1 MKKNHLL
8 LSGLL
13 VLSSNVFAHDEP
25 AVVEVKSPWKSS
37 VEAGIVRTT
46 GNTETQN
53 TSLKGD
59 VIYEDGQWKYT
70 GHGEAFGASQED
82 AATGVNEVSAER
94 YLLSGKVDYKMSD
107 IDYVFG
113 LVQLQKDRFSGFEY
127 EHVVSAG
134 YGRKVI
140 KEADM
145 ELDVEIGPGVRFF
158 KVDGGEA
165 DEEALLRLAGKYWWA
180 ITDHSK
186 FTQDLTVEIGEDLT
200 TTTSVTGLQANVNSS
215 LAMKLTFTVKNKDE
229 VPVGTEDTDTE
240 TALTL
245 VYTF

>member
-1 MKKNHLL
+1 MRKNYLL
-8 LSGLL
+8 LTGLL
-13 VLSSNVFAHDEP
+13 VVSSSVFAHDEP
-25 AVVEVKSPWKSS
+25 AAPAEPTSPWKGSAE
-37 VEAGIVRTT
+37 VGVVRTT

-82 AATGVNEVSAER
+82 ENGDNDVSAER
-94 YLLSGKVDYKMSD
+94 YLLSGKADYKMSD
-107 IDYVFG
+107 VDYVFG

-200 TTTSVTGLQANVNSS
+200 TTTSVTGLQASVSDS
-215 LAMKLTFTVKNKDE
+215 LAMKLTFTVKNKNE
-229 VPVGTEDTDTE
+229 VPAGTEKTDTE

-245 VYTF
+245 VYAF

>member
-1 MKKNHLL
+1 MKKNHLI

-13 VLSSNVFAHDEP
+13 VLSGNVFAHDEP
-25 AVVEVKSPWKSS
+25 AVAEVKSPWKSS
-37 VEAGIVRTT
+37 VEAGVVRTT

-59 VIYEDGQWKYT
+59 IVYEEGQWKYA

-82 AATGVNEVSAER
+82 DAGVNTISAER

-107 IDYVFG
+107 LDYLFG

-127 EHVVSAG
+127 EHVVSFG
-134 YGRKVI
+134 YGRKLL
-140 KEADM
+140 KRPDM

-165 DEEALLRLAGKYWWA
+165 DEEGLLRLAGRYWWA

-186 FTQDLTVEIGEDLT
+186 FTQDLTIEIGEDLT
-200 TTTSVTGLQANVNSS
+200 TTTSVTGLQASVSDA
-215 LAMKLTFTVKNKDE
+215 LAMKLTFTMKNKDK
-229 VPVGTEDTDTE
+229 VPAGVEDTDTE

>member
-8 LSGLL
+8 LTGLL
-13 VLSSNVFAHDEP
+13 VLAGNAYAHDEP
-25 AVVEVKSPWKSS
+25 VVPEVTSPWKGS
-37 VEAGIVRTT
+37 VEAGVVRTT

-59 VIYEDGQWKYT
+59 VIYEEGQWKYT

-82 AATGVNEVSAER
+82 TTTGVNTVSAER
-94 YLLSGKVDYKMSD
+94 YLLSGKADYKMSD
-107 IDYVFG
+107 LDYVFG

-145 ELDVEIGPGVRFF
+145 ELDIEIGPGVRFF
-158 KVDGGEA
+158 KVDGGES

-186 FTQDLTVEIGEDLT
+186 FTQDLTIEIGEDLT
-200 TTTSVTGLQANVNSS
+200 TTTSVTGLQASVSDS
-215 LAMKLTFTVKNKDE
+215 LAMKLTFTVKNKNE
-229 VPVGTEDTDTE
+229 VPAGVEKTDTE

-245 VYTF
+245 VYAF

>member
-8 LSGLL
+8 LTSLL
-13 VLSSNVFAHDEP
+13 AVSSSAFAADE
-25 AVVEVKSPWKSS
+25 VKSTVKSPWKSS
-37 VEAGIVRTT
+37 AEVGMVRTT

-53 TSLKGD
+53 TSIKGD
-59 VIYEDGQWKYT
+59 IVYEEGQWKHA
-70 GHGEAFGASQED
+70 GHAEAFGASQED
-82 AATGVNEVSAER
+82 AAGISTTSAER
-94 YLLSGKVDYKMSD
+94 YLLLGKSDYKLSD
-107 IDYVFG
+107 LDYVYG

-134 YGRKVI
+134 YGRKVL
-140 KEADM
+140 KKADM

-158 KVDGGEA
+158 KVDNGVS
-165 DEEALLRLAGKYWWA
+165 DEEALVRLAGKYWWA

-200 TTTSVTGLQANVNSS
+200 TTTSVTALQANINSS
-215 LAMKLTFTVKNKDE
+215 LAMKLSFTVKNKNE
-229 VPVGTEDTDTE
+229 VPAATEKTDTE
-240 TALTL
+240 TAVTL